1 MMTTTP
7 FNALPICKDE
17 TDFRLNKDEF
27 DFILNKTE
35 YRDSKSFSGG
45 VLLSKDTDVLRH
57 EPMSRTKKFIIDK
70 ILDYRDN
77 ILQIEDDLGMTQS
90 WSTINHK
97 GNNHHEHNHP
107 NTLISCVYYAQASS
121 GDFVIKVPQSRI
133 QEGFNFSYKIKEYNP
148 FNSLSWTFEVKNG
161 DVVIFPGWILHGT
174 TRNESDI
181 DRIVIGANYFINGTV
196 GTEDGVDLIEI

>member
-121 GDFVIKVPQSRI
+121 GDFVFKVPQSRI
-133 QEGFNFSYKIKEYNP
+133 QEGFNFSYKIKQQNT
-148 FNSLSWTFEVKNG
+148 FNSAIWSCTVKTG
-161 DVVIFPGWILHGT
+161 DLIIFPGHLNHFSLPNNS
-174 TRNESDI
+174 NEP
-181 DRIVIGANYFINGTV
+181 RIMIGSNFFIEG
-196 GTEDGVDLIEI
+196 LIGKEEHYEQIYI

>member
-1 MMTTTP
+1 M
-7 FNALPICKDE
+7 
-17 TDFRLNKDEF
+17 RLINDSF

-121 GDFVIKVPQSRI
+121 GDFVIKTPSSRL
-133 QEGFNFSYKIKEYNP
+133 QEGFNLSYKLKQQNI
-148 FNSLSWTFEVKNG
+148 FNSNAWSCEVKDG
-161 DVVIFPGWILHGT
+161 VLIIFPGHLNHFSLP
-174 TRNESDI
+174 NENDES
-181 DRIVIGANYFINGTV
+181 RIMIGANFFLKKIREV
-196 GTEDGVDLIEI
+196 L

>member
-77 ILQIEDDLGMTQS
+77 ILQTQ
-90 WSTINHK
+90 
-97 GNNHHEHNHP
+97 E
-107 NTLISCVYYAQASS
+107 
-121 GDFVIKVPQSRI
+121 
-133 QEGFNFSYKIKEYNP
+133 
-148 FNSLSWTFEVKNG
+148 
-161 DVVIFPGWILHGT
+161 
-174 TRNESDI
+174 
-181 DRIVIGANYFINGTV
+181 
-196 GTEDGVDLIEI
+196 